1 MVLVWQKIPLTEM
14 TTHSNWHAA
23 PYKTSR
29 TLRDDITDSQEGKM
43 LCAVMPDGEI

>member
-1 MVLVWQKIPLTEM
+1 MANVFIDPNDDAVI
-14 TTHSNWHAA
+14 WHAA